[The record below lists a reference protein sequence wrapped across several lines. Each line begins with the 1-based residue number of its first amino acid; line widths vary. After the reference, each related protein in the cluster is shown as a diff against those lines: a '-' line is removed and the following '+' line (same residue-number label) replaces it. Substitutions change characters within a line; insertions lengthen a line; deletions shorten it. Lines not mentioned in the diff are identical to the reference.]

1 MTANEQEMLRLY
13 NFLPKV
19 DQDFALA
26 FMKKHV
32 LAWDPDF
39 TKVTPMERLDLESA
53 RTDFENGH
61 AVRMEDID
69 WK

>member
-1 MTANEQEMLRLY
+1 MT
-13 NFLPKV
+13 
-19 DQDFALA
+19 ALA
-26 FMKKHV
+26 FMKKLV

-39 TKVTPMERLDLESA
+39 TKVTPMECLDLESA

>member
-1 MTANEQEMLRLY
+1 MTANKQELLHLY
-13 NFLPKV
+13 SFLTEV

-26 FMKKHV
+26 FMKKLV

-39 TKVTPMERLDLESA
+39 TKVTPMERIDLENA
-53 RTDFENGH
+53 CADFENGRT
-61 AVRMEDID
+61 VRMEDID

>member
-1 MTANEQEMLRLY
+1 MTANEQEMLKL
-13 NFLPKV
+13 
-19 DQDFALA
+19 
-26 FMKKHV
+26 V